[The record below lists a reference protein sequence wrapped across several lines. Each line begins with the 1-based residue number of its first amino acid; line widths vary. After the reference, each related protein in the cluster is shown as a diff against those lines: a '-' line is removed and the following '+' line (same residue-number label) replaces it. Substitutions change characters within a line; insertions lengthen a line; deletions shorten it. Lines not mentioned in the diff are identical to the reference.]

1 MPQPFR
7 VFNVEQSVGMFGCLG
22 YCLLLARACE
32 EQGLEPYV
40 TVTSSFYVSPGRG
53 NDWFSYFF
61 GHRRLQLSAHDVAAL
76 ARDGQVLSI
85 RKRSDINR
93 FARGAEDQEISN
105 DVTQFSEAARLFGKY
120 FVVHKHVLDR
130 VGAFVDAHFD
140 RDGQLGIHFR
150 GTDHYT
156 ERDGV
161 PYADVTDAA
170 TKYFPLLRSVF
181 IATDEQEFLTYAR
194 SHLPARKIITFAQTA
209 SVFHKAD
216 QGDNYDKA
224 FHALADCL
232 LLSRCRALVKTPS
245 ALSAWSKVFGAD
257 MDVVLVGKPYPDPWR
272 FRNPWSS
279 LKGLG
284 YFPETHLYR
293 WETDE
298 MRRNRVIAIL
308 AEPPAV
314 LDEGRA

>member
-1 MPQPFR
+1 
-7 VFNVEQSVGMFGCLG
+7 VFN
-22 YCLLLARACE
+22 
-32 EQGLEPYV
+32 
-40 TVTSSFYVSPGRG
+40 
-53 NDWFSYFF
+53 
-61 GHRRLQLSAHDVAAL
+61 
-76 ARDGQVLSI
+76 
-85 RKRSDINR
+85 
-93 FARGAEDQEISN
+93 
-105 DVTQFSEAARLFGKY
+105 
-120 FVVHKHVLDR
+120 
-130 VGAFVDAHFD
+130 
-140 RDGQLGIHFR
+140 
-150 GTDHYT
+150 
-156 ERDGV
+156 
-161 PYADVTDAA
+161 
-170 TKYFPLLRSVF
+170 
-181 IATDEQEFLTYAR
+181 ATDEQEFLTYAR

-293 WETDE
+293 WEAAE